1 MAVELLPE
9 AQWRAPNARLPSGAG
24 AVAGDAVGA
33 AEGGEGEEEEAAQEV
48 AEVFQVWGAGPVLI
62 HMPWARG
69 HAHVSVS
76 GVVSRSGEGGSPVVA
91 HRRTGAHGRTGAEGR
106 RQL

>member
-33 AEGGEGEEEEAAQEV
+33 AEGGEGGEEEAAQEV
-48 AEVFQVWGAGPVLI
+48 AEVFQVRDAGRWI
-62 HMPWARG
+62 HMSLAGGQQPCRGIRGMIAR
-69 HAHVSVS
+69 
-76 GVVSRSGEGGSPVVA
+76 EI
-91 HRRTGAHGRTGAEGR
+91 
-106 RQL
+106 